1 MNQSTVTLLDLPIE
15 ILHIILKKLDNMDVL
30 YSLLGI
36 DNQRLD
42 TIVLDKTFTKSLN
55 FVLRT
60 TTDDLMPIIGSMLDR
75 FCIDILPKID
85 YNVKSLTLH
94 SESMERILAA
104 DFPNLSE
111 LRLYNVNNNTISR
124 YFTNES
130 PFRRIIQ
137 EQITDLI
144 FLYKYDNR
152 ILLKWEYSNDV
163 SDIGFIKL
171 LSLRNLPLTAY
182 SSSTICKL
190 CVHVNRFEDCLAL
203 LDGRLKQLTTFIVTI
218 ENHDYRTSINYK
230 KDSLPNLK
238 YFSLKCHCT
247 TKKYDTQIVPLIRRI
262 SNLKELT
269 LNIQIEHRT
278 RFVDGT
284 QINNEILVHLPQLYK
299 FTFHISTNVTRQH
312 LVQLSNDDIQQTFT
326 NIGYEQVCCYLTYSF
341 DNATCRI
348 FSLPFAFDDLQH
360 IGNIFPPIVF
370 THVIHLG
377 VYDLVPFEHEFFL
390 RIAHCF
396 PLLKELVVM
405 NFESQ
410 SHISNNLNSN
420 DNQMHSIAEYHHLTS
435 LSVRYCHIDYVEQFL
450 NETKTHLPRLTELIV
465 DYNQLTIVTENFTRN
480 TTRLN
485 CAKVKQ
491 LIIIKALAHS
501 KDLYDYFPVLS
512 SCFCSE

>member
-163 SDIGFIKL
+163 SDIGSIKL
-171 LSLRNLPLTAY
+171 LSRRNLPLTAY

-230 KDSLPNLK
+230 KLPIE
-238 YFSLKCHCT
+238 CG
-247 TKKYDTQIVPLIRRI
+247 
-262 SNLKELT
+262 ELT
-269 LNIQIEHRT
+269 
-278 RFVDGT
+278 
-284 QINNEILVHLPQLYK
+284 
-299 FTFHISTNVTRQH
+299 
-312 LVQLSNDDIQQTFT
+312 
-326 NIGYEQVCCYLTYSF
+326 
-341 DNATCRI
+341 
-348 FSLPFAFDDLQH
+348 
-360 IGNIFPPIVF
+360 
-370 THVIHLG
+370 
-377 VYDLVPFEHEFFL
+377 
-390 RIAHCF
+390 
-396 PLLKELVVM
+396 
-405 NFESQ
+405 
-410 SHISNNLNSN
+410 
-420 DNQMHSIAEYHHLTS
+420 NQMCLLGCLIAL
-435 LSVRYCHIDYVEQFL
+435 VD
-450 NETKTHLPRLTELIV
+450 ETWKASDLDLIQHMNVDMLKLPRLLNDTYLEEFTDLQKQPNAKSSGSPCSIKHLRKKNFV
-465 DYNQLTIVTENFTRN
+465 DTLKRQLHAQVSGKQAGGIESAAVVAF
-480 TTRLN
+480 
-485 CAKVKQ
+485 VK
-491 LIIIKALAHS
+491 
-501 KDLYDYFPVLS
+501 
-512 SCFCSE
+512 